1 MRKGATAFH
10 GNGEARIGSR
20 LEDSYNNMLFCL
32 PLVLPN
38 KSECVLRALEKKAQ
52 LLLL

>member
-32 PLVLPN
+32 PLVLPISQN
-38 KSECVLRALEKKAQ
+38 VF
-52 LLLL
+52 